1 LDEKFNGSDYSA
13 PQLDVFFNNDNYIE
27 DIEPLDQELPS
38 LIDVKLLFSPC
49 AYRIFYE
56 FDEREITKNPNG
68 SFTVITRMPNDY
80 RLCEYILS
88 FGMRVEVLEPQEVR
102 EAMLVHAEILTSKY
116 TKNNFIT

>member
-1 LDEKFNGSDYSA
+1 LDEQFIGKNYNA
-13 PQLDVFFNNDNYIE
+13 PKLDVFFNDDNYMENIG
-27 DIEPLDQELPS
+27 PLNHELPS
-38 LIDVKLLFSPC
+38 LVDVKLLFSPC

-102 EAMLVHAEILTSKY
+102 DAMLVHAEILASKY
-116 TKNNFIT
+116 AEK